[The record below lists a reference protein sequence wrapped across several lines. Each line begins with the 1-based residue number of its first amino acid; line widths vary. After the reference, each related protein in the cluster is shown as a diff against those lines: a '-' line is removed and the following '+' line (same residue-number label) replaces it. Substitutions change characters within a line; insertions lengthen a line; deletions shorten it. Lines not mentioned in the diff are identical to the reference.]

1 MQATELTN
9 TQALISRYYT
19 EEKAKKAQAL
29 TRATLNLQLDAND
42 LAMLSTI
49 AKRFGKSRDD
59 LAKDVLSNALIDL
72 LTQLE
77 PGERKLIAR
86 DADEMGNS
94 MSREIA
100 DENGLKEV
108 DHKPNV
114 WTGHERNIAK
124 IEKKRAKELEDA
136 LKAEKLAQKAAN
148 FKEEVITSN
157 EPLIE
162 EEAAVNT
169 DSMAE
174 AQEVEADIDA
184 TDFEVE
190 GSEIE
195 TSETEDFD
203 TEASNE
209 EAELDST
216 VAEDTTD
223 SANESE
229 EQESAFA

>member
-1 MQATELTN
+1 MQAPELTN
-9 TQALISRYYT
+9 TQALINRYYT

-94 MSREIA
+94 MAREIA
-100 DENGLKEV
+100 EENGLKDV

-124 IEKKRAKELEDA
+124 AEKKLAKMQEEA
-136 LKAEKLAQKAAN
+136 RKAEKQVQKSAD
-148 FKEEVITSN
+148 FKEEVSTSN
-157 EPLIE
+157 EPLVQE
-162 EEAAVNT
+162 SEMAET
-169 DSMAE
+169 DSMTETTNIEAE
-174 AQEVEADIDA
+174 TQEVESEAEG
-184 TDFEVE
+184 FE
-190 GSEIE
+190 
-195 TSETEDFD
+195 

-209 EAELDST
+209 ESELDST
-216 VAEDTTD
+216 VAEDTSDAT
-223 SANESE
+223 NESD